1 MIKKSVRILII
12 LVAVAVIAGGGLAL
26 VKHKKQTLAQA
37 PKYGMR
43 PTPVRVA
50 SARLGDLRE
59 TRDYLAVVEPIRSA
73 NVSARLTANVDK
85 VSADENVPAKVGDI
99 LVVLDGRQIEES
111 LGAMKAQIAQA
122 EAELKSNEATVESL
136 AKSAAYWEREAGR
149 DHTLAGKGAIP
160 GAQAEGTAD
169 KADEV
174 KGKLEASRQK
184 SLAVG
189 HLVESLK
196 RRYSELETQ
205 LSYCTICS
213 PFDGLVSRRMV
224 DPGDMAVPGK
234 TLIVIEDRSSL
245 KLGFDVPQQDLPQVR
260 EGLGVVYSVAGKEHT
275 AALSHLF
282 PSLNAARMLRAEVY
296 LDGAD
301 AAALSSG
308 AYLPLQVV
316 LGNSRNATLVPASS
330 LVESPDRNPYV
341 FIVQDGHLAARSVKV
356 LGSSGDEVA
365 VEGVQA
371 GEQVVLSTFLG
382 WAQLASGRKVEVMK

>member
-1 MIKKSVRILII
+1 MLKKSVRILII
-12 LVAVAVIAGGGLAL
+12 LVAVAVIAVGGFTL

-37 PKYGMR
+37 PKYGMQL
-43 PTPVRVA
+43 TPVRVA

-59 TRDYLAVVEPIRSA
+59 VRDYLAVVEPIRSA

-85 VSADENVPAKVGDI
+85 VSTDENMPVKAGDI
-99 LVVLDGRQIEES
+99 LVKLDGRQIEES

-122 EAELKSNEATVESL
+122 QAELKSNEATAESL

-149 DHTLAGKGAIP
+149 DRTLAGKGAIP

-169 KADEV
+169 KADEI
-174 KGKLEASRQK
+174 KGKLESAKQK

-189 HLVESLK
+189 HLIESLK
-196 RRYSELETQ
+196 RRHSELETQ
-205 LSYCTICS
+205 LSYCMIRS

-245 KLGFDVPQQDLPQVR
+245 KLSFDVPQQDLPQVR
-260 EGLGVVYSVAGKEHT
+260 EGLGAVYPVAGKEHT

-282 PSLNAARMLRAEVY
+282 PSLSAARMLRAEVN

-301 AAALSSG
+301 AAGLSSG
-308 AYLPLQVV
+308 AYLPLQVIV
-316 LGNSRNATLVPASS
+316 GNSRNVTLVPAAS
-330 LVESPDRNPYV
+330 LVESPDRNPHV
-341 FIVQDGHLAARSVKV
+341 FIVRDGHLATRPVKV
-356 LGSSGDEVA
+356 LGYSGDEIA

-371 GEQVVLSTFLG
+371 GDQVVLSTFLG
-382 WAQLASGRKVEVMK
+382 WARLASGQAVEVMK